1 MSRFDNSGGVGSA
14 HSDSNDFG
22 GSTGAESEWDD
33 SSRVG
38 VQSSSAR
45 LGFSLQL
52 LSIPVTGMVEEVE
65 QFGGVF
71 LFEDFC

>member
-14 HSDSNDFG
+14 HGDSNDFG
-22 GSTGAESEWDD
+22 DSTRAESEWDD

-38 VQSSSAR
+38 IQSSSAG

-52 LSIPVTGMVEEVE
+52 LSIPATGMVEEVE